1 MTLRALKL
9 SNFKG
14 IKALDLQLSEYG
26 NVISGANATG
36 KSTVFDA
43 FCWLL
48 FGKDSHD
55 RMKFNVKTL
64 DENGEPIHNLTHTV
78 TGVFAVDGQDLT
90 LERRYYEVWS
100 RKRGDAQQHL
110 TSHTTDFFINGAPA
124 TAAEYTA
131 RVDAIVGSTDLFK
144 ILTNVCFFS
153 ESLHWKERRKMLF
166 DLAGDIGADSKIMSL
181 KAFAPLKDLL
191 TNKTLD
197 ELRRELAAKAKETRD
212 ELERIPVRIDE
223 IMRRMPA
230 TDPTARSTKEALAK
244 QKADLEKE
252 AAGIAEQIKS
262 ARAAVNAEIA
272 AQRQAMEEVARL
284 ENALTRRRLEIE
296 RAQAF
301 EEAKARTERDAA
313 EARIVL
319 AEQSQQNTKEQVK
332 QYAARISEAGT
343 KLLELQA
350 QRDEE
355 AARTYTIRPEET
367 TCPTCG
373 QDLPAA
379 MLTAKTDEV
388 KAKFEQRKAIT
399 LRSLDASIAL
409 ASKDLDTANK
419 SLEQFQ
425 TQNKDAAAR
434 IEAIKAE
441 AAAARE
447 AYERVASAS
456 PALNADK
463 EYQRIQKALA
473 AARAALPPEQEDK
486 PADSSLAHRW
496 EELSEQIAALTR
508 AIVEQENADAAQ
520 ARIRELEDEQT
531 RLSDELARVE
541 KLQFLCDDYTLRW
554 AKLTEK
560 TINSLFKT
568 VSFVLFRPQV
578 NGGVEECC
586 EAVIDG
592 VPYSDANTAARIN
605 AGLEIIDTI
614 SRHYN
619 VQAPIFIDNAEAV
632 LHLAP
637 VPLQIIELRVSN
649 EPALHI
655 TERL

>member
-1 MTLRALKL
+1 MTLKALKL

-14 IKALDLQLSEYG
+14 VKALDLQLSEYG

-55 RMKFNVKTL
+55 RMKFNIKTL
-64 DENGEPIHNLTHTV
+64 DENGEPIHNLTHSV

-110 TSHTTDFFINGAPA
+110 TGHTTDFFINGVPA

-131 RVDAIVGSTDLFK
+131 RVDAIVGSTDMFK
-144 ILTNVCFFS
+144 ILTNVLYFS
-153 ESLHWKERRKMLF
+153 ESLHWKDRRKMLF
-166 DLAGDIGADSKIMSL
+166 DLAGDIGADGKILAL
-181 KAFAPLKDLL
+181 KMFTPLKDLL
-191 TNKTLD
+191 TNKSLD

-230 TDPTARSTKEALAK
+230 TIGPRSPKEALAK
-244 QKADLEKE
+244 QKEDLEKE

-284 ENALTRRRLEIE
+284 ENALTRRRMEIE
-296 RAQAF
+296 QAHAF

-313 EARIVL
+313 ETRVVL
-319 AEQSQQNTKEQVK
+319 AEQSQQNTNEQVK
-332 QYAARISEAGT
+332 QYAARISDASA

-379 MLTAKTDEV
+379 MLAAKTDEA

-409 ASKDLDTANK
+409 ASKDLDAANK

-425 TQNKDAAAR
+425 AQNKDAAAR
-434 IEAIKAE
+434 MEALKAE

-456 PALNADK
+456 PDLNADK

-473 AARAALPPEQEDK
+473 AARAALPPEPEDK

-508 AIVEQENADAAQ
+508 AIVEQENADTDQ

-560 TINSLFKT
+560 TINSMFKT
-568 VSFVLFRPQV
+568 VSFILFRTQV
-578 NGGVEECC
+578 NGGIEECC

-649 EPALHI
+649 DPVLHI